1 MILLMEEIPNNHLEC
16 IKARKY
22 LEKLPI
28 NWCRISSINSILV
41 EWVRA
46 MSGCFDLTDMPRISF
61 TKLGYIPMIPL
72 TDYSTPWITDKK
84 DSPKGFWAGNHHI
97 WISRFFFQKFNGSK
111 MEHKFISPIKKS
123 NSNICDGIFLAAC
136 WCGSSQ
142 IAMAEIPTD
151 H

>member
-16 IKARKY
+16 IKPRKY

-97 WISRFFFQKFNGSK
+97 
-111 MEHKFISPIKKS
+111 
-123 NSNICDGIFLAAC
+123 
-136 WCGSSQ
+136 
-142 IAMAEIPTD
+142 
-151 H
+151 